1 MIDWSARAR
10 SHLAQMAALATDETD
25 EKRVLSVSSVRS
37 EGFQQDGAGVSSV
50 SSVSPADVSGLLA
63 SSAPEAAND
72 SNAAAEVVH
81 AQQAGNPYLTTQ
93 QGDECHF
100 GGWDDNEID
109 LFTARAERFAA
120 AGRKDAEH
128 LAERLTLRDRQG
140 DDRRMCLECQ
150 HLERTGRC
158 AAARRGAIAGAD
170 RRMEPVQNILTRCE
184 AFRIPV
190 SAHGFNNGK

>member
-1 MIDWSARAR
+1 MPNILG
-10 SHLAQMAALATDETD
+10 HCPPQ
-25 EKRVLSVSSVRS
+25 
-37 EGFQQDGAGVSSV
+37 
-50 SSVSPADVSGLLA
+50 
-63 SSAPEAAND
+63 AAND
-72 SNAAAEVVH
+72 KSAMVRSVH
-81 AQQAGNPYLTTQ
+81 AQPAGNPYLTTA